1 MQEDFTWGDR
11 MDRSIVIIAKLLAN
25 EFVRP
30 FLGLRVSALG
40 VNSWND
46 KRHLGYVGSSE
57 G

>member
-1 MQEDFTWGDR
+1 